1 MRCPFCGAERGGA
14 GAACAA
20 CGETSPPEPRRVRW
34 WQSNATV
41 IVALAVLGPFAL
53 PLVWA
58 HPRYKLATKLALTVM
73 VLAFSVWATLFT
85 RDLLSKLA
93 SRLAAGS

>member
-1 MRCPFCGAERGGA
+1 MSRCAFCGAARGEGA
-14 GAACAA
+14 GPCPA
-20 CGETSPPEPRRVRW
+20 CGEAAPGPARRW

-58 HPRYKLATKLALTVM
+58 NPRYKVATKLVLTVM
-73 VLAFSVWATLFT
+73 VVAVSIWAVLFT
-85 RDLLSKLA
+85 RALVARLTDLLS
-93 SRLAAGS
+93 AAGS